1 MGLVD
6 VRGPDAAPLRGLGP
20 VFVVLLV
27 CVVQAWR
34 ARRRLASTASA
45 PRAG

>member
-6 VRGPDAAPLRGLGP
+6 VHGPDAPPLRGLGP
-20 VFVVLLV
+20 VVLVALV

-34 ARRRLASTASA
+34 ARRRLVFEAQS
-45 PRAG
+45 PRAS